1 MVTVRNPR
9 KGQFSHFSLHLL
21 SRDPV
26 FHMVFLLFFRAFP
39 MFSLLSFPVSYFRY
53 YGQSFIVKKLSS
65 SHDGADQYL

>member
-9 KGQFSHFSLHLL
+9 KWQFPHFSPHLF